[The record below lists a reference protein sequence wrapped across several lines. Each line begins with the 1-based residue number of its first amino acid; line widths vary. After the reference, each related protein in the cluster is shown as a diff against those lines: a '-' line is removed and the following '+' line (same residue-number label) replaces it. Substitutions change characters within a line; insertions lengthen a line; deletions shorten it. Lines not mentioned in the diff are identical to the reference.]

1 MTERPQYVTLGVGH
15 EVFAL
20 PVEVV
25 QEILDPRPIA
35 RLPQAPA
42 HLLGMIDVRG
52 RGVPVIDL
60 RGKLGLP
67 PAEGQAGTSNDGMR
81 ILVLD
86 VPVEGRNLVLGLV
99 ADRVFEVTALD
110 EDRLA
115 PPPEIGAR
123 WNSACIAGVGRRN
136 DSFVIVFDLAR
147 LLAADA
153 VLLPDGAAAGL
164 AA

>member
-67 PAEGQAGTSNDGMR
+67 PASGEATR

-86 VPVEGRNLVLGLV
+86 LPVDGRDLVLGLV

-115 PPPEIGAR
+115 PPPEIGRR

-136 DSFVIVFDLAR
+136 GAFVIVFDLER

>member
-25 QEILDPRPIA
+25 QEILDARPIA
-35 RLPQAPA
+35 HLPQAPA

-67 PAEGQAGTSNDGMR
+67 PLPAGASGDGTR

-136 DSFVIVFDLAR
+136 GAFVIVFDLTR

-153 VLLPDGAAAGL
+153 VLLPDGAASGL

>member
-67 PAEGQAGTSNDGMR
+67 AAGTGASGDGTR

-86 VPVEGRNLVLGLV
+86 VPLDGRTLVLGLV

-110 EDRLA
+110 EDRLT

-123 WNSACIAGVGRRN
+123 WNSSCIAGVGRRN
-136 DSFVIVFDLAR
+136 DRFVIVFDLAR

>member
-35 RLPQAPA
+35 HLPQAPA

-60 RGKLGLP
+60 RRKLGLA
-67 PAEGQAGTSNDGMR
+67 PAEAGASGDGTR
-81 ILVLD
+81 ILVLE
-86 VPVEGRNLVLGLV
+86 VPVAGRGLVLGLV

-123 WNSACIAGVGRRN
+123 WNSACIAGVGRRGGA
-136 DSFVIVFDLAR
+136 FVIVFDLER